1 MLIKDGWMDVIFL
14 IHICMEI
21 CMFFLFSLGLRTI
34 GVITKLDLMDEG
46 TNARQ
51 ILENKLLPLR
61 RGVLLVCVFL
71 LSVLSNRNRDSLER
85 IDIIIVYL
93 LPATSSLTVKHK
105 DNFSSLRDITVLP
118 FSVCVCV
125 CMYSMYAARDKE

>member
-1 MLIKDGWMDVIFL
+1 MLFSLFTLYRNMHV
-14 IHICMEI
+14 
-21 CMFFLFSLGLRTI
+21 FFLFSLGLRTI

-61 RGVLLVCVFL
+61 RGVLLMCVFL
-71 LSVLSNRNRDSLER
+71 LSVLSNCNRDSLER
-85 IDIIIVYL
+85 IDIIIVYF
-93 LPATSSLTVKHK
+93 LPATSSLTAKHK

-125 CMYSMYAARDKE
+125 HVFYVCSKR

>member
-1 MLIKDGWMDVIFL
+1 MDGWMDVIFL

-93 LPATSSLTVKHK
+93 LPATSSLTAKHK

-118 FSVCVCV
+118 FSVCMYVHVFYVC
-125 CMYSMYAARDKE
+125 SKR